1 MHYLIIGN
9 GIAGATAA
17 EELVEQEPEADV
29 TVVTDEDRPLYNRIL
44 LKSHTKGKLPLQAAQ
59 VHTRDWY
66 QERGIELHLN
76 TRIEDVMLDE
86 KQAVSTDGDSF
97 GYDRLLVAT
106 GGSPRRL
113 PQDDGYDN
121 LHYMWDWDDAAKI
134 GERAQKAERAVV
146 VGGGLLGIDL
156 AVSFAEQGCNTKY
169 LIRGDRW
176 FRRGLEPEGAEIV
189 HQALEDKGVEVMTET
204 EVADFDSEHKCV
216 KAVIT
221 SEGERIEADE
231 IGVAIGQTPNSGF
244 IDVEKNEKQQIR
256 TDEHL
261 RTSEPDVFAAGDQVE
276 YDSPIFGRTSF
287 GSWGHSEAM
296 GRCAAAN
303 MAGGERVL
311 NHVNTYGVGHFSF
324 QFSVTGEYAG
334 LSSVSE
340 SHSGGYRA
348 AFLDNGDLSGYLTMG
363 SAEARSDIEEA
374 IRDGD
379 ASGDFP
385 LDISKNHV

>member
-1 MHYLIIGN
+1 VRYLIIGN

-17 EELVEQEPEADV
+17 EELAEQEPEADIA
-29 TVVTDEDRPLYNRIL
+29 VVTDEDRPLYNRIL

-66 QERGIELHLN
+66 QERGIDLNLN
-76 TRIEDVMLDE
+76 TRIEEVMLNE

-121 LHYMWDWDDAAKI
+121 LHYMWDWDDAARI
-134 GERAQKAERAVV
+134 GERAGEAERAVV

-156 AVSFAEQGCNTKY
+156 AVSFAEQGCDTKY

-176 FRRGLEPEGAEIV
+176 FRRGLESESAEIV

-204 EVADFDSEHKCV
+204 EVVELDSEGEHV
-216 KAVIT
+216 KAVVT
-221 SEGERIEADE
+221 DGGERIEADE
-231 IGVAIGQTPNSGF
+231 LGVAIGQKPNSGF

-256 TDEHL
+256 TDERL
-261 RTSEPDVFAAGDQVE
+261 RTSHPDVFAAGDQVE
-276 YDSPIFGRTSF
+276 YKSPIFGRTSF

-296 GRCAAAN
+296 GRCAARN
-303 MAGGERVL
+303 MAGSERSFSY
-311 NHVNTYGVGHFSF
+311 VNTYGVGHFDF
-324 QFSVTGEYAG
+324 AIESVGETGASIDEVDAEDAVVCLHSEAG
-334 LSSVSE
+334 TLTGAAAVGTSIGWISEHLSE
-340 SHSGGYRA
+340 DKGLERA
-348 AFLDNGDLSGYLTMG
+348 RERVG
-363 SAEARSDIEEA
+363 S
-374 IRDGD
+374 
-379 ASGDFP
+379 
-385 LDISKNHV
+385 